1 MRMNFSYDKHK
12 GSCVWLIIR
21 TYKKLR
27 CNYQREGMNGHANN
41 KNMKDQRENGREE
54 QKERDMA
61 LSLSLPVPDLIHL
74 DPNDELFICK
84 YSSGLNPTISIIE
97 AATMSSFTGMT
108 VRSQVYLCDTSGQ
121 SLFLSETQFSLL

>member
-1 MRMNFSYDKHK
+1 MGMQ
-12 GSCVWLIIR
+12 II
-21 TYKKLR
+21 
-27 CNYQREGMNGHANN
+27 

-54 QKERDMA
+54 EKESDMA

-74 DPNDELFICK
+74 DPNDELFIWK
-84 YSSGLNPTISIIE
+84 YSSGLNPTISMIE

-108 VRSQVYLCDTSGQ
+108 VRGQVYLYGTSRQ